1 MFAKLFKNSVGR
13 KLIMAA
19 SGLGMIGFV
28 VVHLLGNLSI
38 FLGPD
43 GINLYADRLH
53 SLGPLIWL
61 ARFGI
66 AVMAA
71 FHIGFGIWLTLENRR
86 AKPEGYAVKK
96 RLAST
101 FASETMIY
109 SGLLLLTFIL
119 FHLLHFTLG
128 LVFPA
133 ISSLVDSAGR
143 ADVFTMVAESFR
155 KIPIVIIYLA
165 AMAVLFFHVGH
176 GFKSLLQTIGL
187 NNDRTLPWFAKA
199 SPLVSLILALGYV
212 SIPML
217 ILFGLVKG

>member
-19 SGLGMIGFV
+19 TGLGMIGFV
-28 VVHLLGNLSI
+28 VIHLLGNFSI

-43 GINLYADRLH
+43 GINLYAERLH
-53 SLGPLIWL
+53 SLGPLLWL
-61 ARFGI
+61 ARLGI
-66 AVMAA
+66 AAMAA
-71 FHIGFGIWLTLENRR
+71 LHIGFGIWLTLENRR

-109 SGLLLLTFIL
+109 SGLLLLAFIL

-128 LVFPA
+128 VVFPET
-133 ISSLVDSAGR
+133 SSLVDSAGR

-155 KIPIVIIYLA
+155 KVPIVIIYLA
-165 AMAVLFFHVGH
+165 AMGVLFFHVGH
-176 GFKSLLQTIGL
+176 GFKSLVQTIGL
-187 NNDRTLPWFAKA
+187 NNDTTLPLFGKV
-199 SPLVSLILALGYV
+199 SPLLAVGLALGYV

-217 ILFGLVKG
+217 IFLGMVKG